1 MRYSEFRTSLY
12 TTHVVLVV
20 TIIYVGMVSMHF
32 MLVIIFFSAL
42 EQNNDESSQSMYIYV
57 NWLASFVCF
66 FVCMVLYNTHTNLYV
81 PI

>member
-42 EQNNDESSQSMYIYV
+42 EKNNDESSQSMYIYV
-57 NWLASFVCF
+57 N
-66 FVCMVLYNTHTNLYV
+66 
-81 PI
+81 

>member
-57 NWLASFVCF
+57 N
-66 FVCMVLYNTHTNLYV
+66 
-81 PI
+81 